1 MTKTDAPVVLE
12 TKGLIKK
19 YKVGSEIITA
29 LAGVDIKIYKG
40 EFVAVLG
47 TSGSGKS
54 TLLNMISGL
63 ERPTKGDII
72 IGGTRLNKVSE
83 RNMARFRS
91 REMGF
96 IFQAYNL
103 IPSLTAMEN
112 VTLPL
117 MLQGVSKKKR
127 EKKAKAMLI
136 ELGLGKRL
144 HNKPSQLSG
153 GQQQRVAIARSL
165 VTEPKIIFA
174 DEPTGNLDTKTTIE
188 ILSFLQQIVRKRQ
201 CTLIMVSHDLEV
213 AQYADRIIHMRDGK
227 VIKITEGEA
236 AIKELTK
243 AEEIIESLPDIEEP
257 KTESPQSVQ
266 EKEPEAE
273 KAKILNEEDT
283 EEKR

>member
-127 EKKAKAMLI
+127 EKRAKAMLI

-243 AEEIIESLPDIEEP
+243 AEEIIENLPDIEEP
-257 KTESPQSVQ
+257 KTESPQSAQ

-273 KAKILNEEDT
+273 MAKILNEEDT

>member
-1 MTKTDAPVVLE
+1 MTNTAVPVVLE

-29 LAGVDIKIYKG
+29 LNGVDIKIYKG

-72 IGGTRLNKVSE
+72 IGGTKLNKVNE

-91 REMGF
+91 KEMGF

-117 MLQGVSKKKR
+117 LLQGVPKKKR
-127 EKKAKAMLI
+127 EKQAKEMLI

-188 ILSFLQQIVRKRQ
+188 ILSFLRDIVRQRN
-201 CTLIMVSHDLEV
+201 CTMVMVSHDLEV

-227 VIKITEGEA
+227 VIKITEGDSMQELPNMEA
-236 AIKELTK
+236 VIDN
-243 AEEIIESLPDIEEP
+243 LPDIEE
-257 KTESPQSVQ
+257 S
-266 EKEPEAE
+266 
-273 KAKILNEEDT
+273 KILNENDA
-283 EEKR
+283 EEKI

>member
-243 AEEIIESLPDIEEP
+243 AEEIIENLPDIEEP

-283 EEKR
+283 EEKG

>member
-1 MTKTDAPVVLE
+1 MINKDRSVVLE
-12 TKGLIKK
+12 TKGLVKK
-19 YKVGSEIITA
+19 YKVCSDIITA
-29 LAGVDIKIYKG
+29 LAGVDGKIYKG

-47 TSGSGKS
+47 TSGCGKS
-54 TLLNMISGL
+54 TFLNMISGL

-72 IGGTRLNKVSE
+72 VGGTRLNKVSE

-103 IPSLTAMEN
+103 IPSLTALEN

-117 MLQGVSKKKR
+117 MLQGVPKRKR
-127 EKKAKAMLI
+127 EKRAKNMLV

-144 HNKPSQLSG
+144 QNKPSQLSG

-174 DEPTGNLDTKTTIE
+174 DEPTGNLDTKTTME
-188 ILSFLQQIVRKRQ
+188 ILSYLKDIVRRRQ

-227 VIKITEGEA
+227 VIKITEGDA

-243 AEEIIESLPDIEEP
+243 AEEIIEGLPDIG
-257 KTESPQSVQ
+257 S
-266 EKEPEAE
+266 
-273 KAKILNEEDT
+273 AKILDDKDT
-283 EEKR
+283 EEK

>member
-47 TSGSGKS
+47 TSGCGKS

-72 IGGTRLNKVSE
+72 IGSTRINKVSE

-127 EKKAKAMLI
+127 EKRAKAMLI

-243 AEEIIESLPDIEEP
+243 AEEIIENLPDIEEP
-257 KTESPQSVQ
+257 KTESLQSAQ

>member
-127 EKKAKAMLI
+127 EKRAKAMLI

>member
-47 TSGSGKS
+47 TSGCGKS

-72 IGGTRLNKVSE
+72 IGSTRINKVSE

-127 EKKAKAMLI
+127 EKRAKAMLI

-257 KTESPQSVQ
+257 KTESPQSSQ

>member
-127 EKKAKAMLI
+127 EKRAKAMLI

-243 AEEIIESLPDIEEP
+243 AEEIIENLPDIEEP
-257 KTESPQSVQ
+257 KTESPQSAQ
-266 EKEPEAE
+266 EKELEAE

>member
-1 MTKTDAPVVLE
+1 ME

-127 EKKAKAMLI
+127 EKRAKAMLI

>member
-47 TSGSGKS
+47 TSGCGKS

-72 IGGTRLNKVSE
+72 IGSTRINKVSE

-165 VTEPKIIFA
+165 VTQLKIIFA

-257 KTESPQSVQ
+257 KTEPPQSAQ
-266 EKEPEAE
+266 EKEPEKE